1 MIDSN
6 DRDKQSPVSPQKNKN
21 NADKTMGLWG
31 HLDELRSRLVNA
43 GLTVL
48 VLFVFS
54 LSFSKTILSFL
65 KKPLEEVLPP
75 GASALHFTGP
85 MDVFMVN
92 IKVAFLISIILGAP
106 AWLYQFWKFLE
117 PALHPKERRYI
128 LPFMIG
134 TIFCFVLGVSFSYY
148 LMIPMALQYL
158 VGIGLEVAA
167 PIITITD
174 YVSLITVMILGF
186 GLVFETP
193 VILVLLAMLNIVSAA
208 TLEAQRRVTFVIILI
223 VSAIITPPDPISM
236 LGMAI
241 PCYLMYEISILIIKM
256 IKAHKPLEKKSA
268 TNDIEI
274 IKVDR
279 EQRQTIP
286 GIDPKIDL

>member
-1 MIDSN
+1 MMEH
-6 DRDKQSPVSPQKNKN
+6 KNTGKN
-21 NADKTMGLWG
+21 LPGSSEKNQNSSDKTMGLWG
-31 HLDELRSRLVNA
+31 HLDELRSRLLNA
-43 GLTVL
+43 GLTIL

-54 LSFSKTILSFL
+54 LSFSKTILTFL
-65 KKPLEEVLPP
+65 KKPLETALPP

-85 MDVFMVN
+85 MDVFTVN
-92 IKVAFLISIILGAP
+92 IKVAFLISLILGAP

-117 PALHPKERRYI
+117 PALNPRERRYI

-134 TIFCFVLGVSFSYY
+134 TIFCFVLGVTFSYY

-158 VGIGLEVAA
+158 LGIGLEIAS

-174 YVSLITVMILGF
+174 YVSLITVMLLGF

-193 VILVLLAMLNIVSAA
+193 VILVLLAMLDLVSAE
-208 TLEAQRRVTFVIILI
+208 TLAAQRRVTFVIILI
-223 VSAIITPPDPISM
+223 VAAIITPPDPISM

-256 IKAHKPLEKKSA
+256 IKAQKPLDKKSA

-286 GIDPKIDL
+286 GTDPKIDL